1 MVSWSVV
8 SWAGSEIW
16 AGALDPLGPPMETLP
31 VAQIGKELE
40 ALASMPGGRHSVWYQ
55 QAGHSPEEGDQV
67 APQKRKA
74 GLVSC
79 VPSWASPDRWE
90 EDVTGEGSRVPR
102 RCDTRSESQAS
113 ASAVSCPCVV
123 CLQCLCGASLVAR
136 SVKNPPATQETRFRS
151 LGREEGHGTPFQ
163 YSRLENPTN
172 RGAWGAT
179 VHRIMRVGH
188 DLATKPPLT
197 AGGALGG
204 RGGWGARA
212 VLRGT
217 SFPASWREALVS

>member
-1 MVSWSVV
+1 M
-8 SWAGSEIW
+8 
-16 AGALDPLGPPMETLP
+16 
-31 VAQIGKELE
+31 
-40 ALASMPGGRHSVWYQ
+40 
-55 QAGHSPEEGDQV
+55 
-67 APQKRKA
+67 
-74 GLVSC
+74 
-79 VPSWASPDRWE
+79 
-90 EDVTGEGSRVPR
+90 TGEGSRVPR
-102 RCDTRSESQAS
+102 RCDTRSKSQAS

-197 AGGALGG
+197 AGGALGAFLRYWAGILSSMFFGAHFPVGTLAVNVAGSFIIGMTAAALAAGKLPVAPWNDLIMQGFCGALTTFSTFSIDSFQMFRQG
-204 RGGWGARA
+204 RALAAWGHI
-212 VLRGT
+212 
-217 SFPASWREALVS
+217 ALSTILCLSAAALGLSVFTQA